1 MSSIV
6 TTRGFVRRTHGFYR
20 KHYIQTFEGHIE
32 YVINEMKT
40 LLNLKKNKDVEFW
53 IIDALKNV
61 MENYKRELAGLM
73 PYFLNQPA
81 EFDNLFIDLINRVN
95 SHITKYKILAR
106 QVNGIYSTHG
116 TNKKAL
122 YQSLLEIQDLP
133 EEIKKYAKK
142 ELDKI
147 ILEFEKAVLED
158 FDKRLKEYSEKLM
171 ETKPIQKEKKDTLQE
186 TKEKVKNFAKFIE
199 SIDKE
204 YYQEH
209 ISNLVERVEKAFGVQ
224 EVELLFDEIK
234 LRYLKLKKEK
244 IESEVYREEINR
256 ILEQVKSE
264 EHRREIERILSQ
276 RVITKEDY
284 SRALKIHAESML
296 EEAKKPKM
304 EAKNVLDTL
313 SELGYNIITQDN
325 YGVFYFDT
333 PYGEEYK
340 VRLKFEG
347 DGFTI
352 QFVRIIDVEEK
363 ELSEYEREVDM
374 RKAKEFCKSLD
385 SIFEYLEREY
395 GIMLDITRRIEPE
408 ERMFYIKMQ
417 DLPEAVKE
425 KKKEDIKHYRRMS
438 L

>member
-256 ILEQVKSE
+256 ILEQVESE
-264 EHRREIERILSQ
+264 EYRREIERILSQ

>member
-6 TTRGFVRRTHGFYR
+6 TTRGFVRRTQGFYR

-32 YVINEMKT
+32 YVINEVKT

-95 SHITKYKILAR
+95 NHITKYKILAR

-147 ILEFEKAVLED
+147 ILEFEKVVLED
-158 FDKRLKEYSEKLM
+158 FDKRLKEYSKNLI
-171 ETKPIQKEKKDTLQE
+171 ETKPIQKEKKDTLKE

-209 ISNLVERVEKAFGVQ
+209 ISNLVERVEKASGVQ

-284 SRALKIHAESML
+284 SRALKIHTESML

-340 VRLKFEG
+340 IRLKFEG

-363 ELSEYEREVDM
+363 ELSEYEKEVDM

>member
-6 TTRGFVRRTHGFYR
+6 TTRGFVRRTQGFYR

-32 YVINEMKT
+32 YVINEVKT

-95 SHITKYKILAR
+95 NHITKYKILAR

-147 ILEFEKAVLED
+147 ILEFEKVVLED
-158 FDKRLKEYSEKLM
+158 FDKRLKEYSKNLI
-171 ETKPIQKEKKDTLQE
+171 ETKPIQKEKKDTLKE

-209 ISNLVERVEKAFGVQ
+209 ISNLVERVEKASGVQ

-256 ILEQVKSE
+256 ILEQVESE

-284 SRALKIHAESML
+284 SRALKIHTESML

-340 VRLKFEG
+340 IRLKFEG

-363 ELSEYEREVDM
+363 ELSEYEKEVDM

>member
-6 TTRGFVRRTHGFYR
+6 TTKGFVRRTQGFYR
-20 KHYIQTFEGHIE
+20 KHYIQTFEGYIE

-95 SHITKYKILAR
+95 NHITKYKILAR

-133 EEIKKYAKK
+133 EEVKKYAKK

-158 FDKRLKEYSEKLM
+158 FDKRLKEYSKNLI
-171 ETKPIQKEKKDTLQE
+171 ETKPIQKEKKDTLRE

-209 ISNLVERVEKAFGVQ
+209 ISNLVERVEKASGVQ

-264 EHRREIERILSQ
+264 EHIREIERILSQ

-313 SELGYNIITQDN
+313 SKLGYNIITQDN

-363 ELSEYEREVDM
+363 ELSEYEKEVDM

-395 GIMLDITRRIEPE
+395 GIMLDITKRIEPE

>member
-6 TTRGFVRRTHGFYR
+6 TTRGYVERTEKFY
-20 KHYIQTFEGHIE
+20 KKYYIQVFAKHIE
-32 YVINEMKT
+32 YVIDEIKT
-40 LLNLKKNKDVEFW
+40 LINLKNDPHMENTLIYAVRNT
-53 IIDALKNV
+53 L
-61 MENYKRELAGLM
+61 ENYKQELAGLL
-73 PYFLNQPA
+73 PYFLNNGV
-81 EFDNLFIDLINRVN
+81 EFDNRFTDLINRVN
-95 SHITKYKILAR
+95 NHIAKYKILVR
-106 QVNGIYSTHG
+106 QVNSIYSIHG
-116 TNKKAL
+116 DNKKVL
-122 YQSLLEIQDLP
+122 YQSLLELQDLP
-133 EEIKKYAKK
+133 EEVRKYIEG

-147 ILEFEKAVLED
+147 IREFEKSISEELE
-158 FDKRLKEYSEKLM
+158 KKLKEYSEKLM
-171 ETKPIQKEKKDTLQE
+171 ETKPIQKEKKDTLKE

-199 SIDKE
+199 SIDKD

-209 ISNLVERVEKAFGVQ
+209 ISNLVERVEKASGVQ

-313 SELGYNIITQDN
+313 SKLGYNIITQDN

>member
-6 TTRGFVRRTHGFYR
+6 TTRGFVRRTQGFYR

-32 YVINEMKT
+32 YVINEVKT

-95 SHITKYKILAR
+95 NHITKYKILAR

-147 ILEFEKAVLED
+147 ILEFEKVVLED
-158 FDKRLKEYSEKLM
+158 FDKRLKEYSKNLI
-171 ETKPIQKEKKDTLQE
+171 ETKPIQKEKKDTLKE

-209 ISNLVERVEKAFGVQ
+209 ISNLVERVEKASGVQ

-340 VRLKFEG
+340 IRLKFEG

-363 ELSEYEREVDM
+363 ELSEYEKEVDM

>member
-6 TTRGFVRRTHGFYR
+6 TTRGFVRRTQGFYR

-32 YVINEMKT
+32 YVINEVKT

-95 SHITKYKILAR
+95 NHITKYKILAR

-147 ILEFEKAVLED
+147 ILEFEKVVLED
-158 FDKRLKEYSEKLM
+158 FDKRLKEYSKNLI
-171 ETKPIQKEKKDTLQE
+171 ETKPIQKEKKDTLKE

-209 ISNLVERVEKAFGVQ
+209 ISNLVERVEKASGVQ

-256 ILEQVKSE
+256 ILEQVESE

-340 VRLKFEG
+340 IRLKFEG

-363 ELSEYEREVDM
+363 ELSEYEKEVDM

>member
-1 MSSIV
+1 MSSIII
-6 TTRGFVRRTHGFYR
+6 TRGFVQRTEDFYR
-20 KHYIQTFEGHIE
+20 RYYIQSFAEHIE
-32 YVINEMKT
+32 YVINEIKI
-40 LLNLKKNKDVEFW
+40 LLNPGGYPYIEEH
-53 IIDALKNV
+53 ALIHAVRKAL
-61 MENYKRELAGLM
+61 EGYQKELAGLL
-73 PYFLNQPA
+73 PYFLNYTA
-81 EFDNLFIDLINRVN
+81 EFDNLFIDLVRRVN
-95 SHITKYKILAR
+95 NHVAKYKVLVR
-106 QVNGIYSTHG
+106 QINSIYSTHKD
-116 TNKKAL
+116 NKKAL

-133 EEIKKYAKK
+133 EEVKKYARE
-142 ELDKI
+142 ELDK
-147 ILEFEKAVLED
+147 ILEFEKSISEELE
-158 FDKRLKEYSEKLM
+158 KKLKEYSEKLM
-171 ETKPIQKEKKDTLQE
+171 ETKPIQKEKKDTLKE

-209 ISNLVERVEKAFGVQ
+209 ISNLVERVEKASGVQ

-313 SELGYNIITQDN
+313 SKLGYNIITQDN

-363 ELSEYEREVDM
+363 ELSEYEKEVDM